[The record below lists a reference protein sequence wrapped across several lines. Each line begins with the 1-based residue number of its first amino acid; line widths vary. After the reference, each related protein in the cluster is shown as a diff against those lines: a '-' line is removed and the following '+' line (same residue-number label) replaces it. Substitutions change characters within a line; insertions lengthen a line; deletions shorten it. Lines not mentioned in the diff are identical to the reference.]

1 MLFCIHLRRHSGS
14 RFLSILYALILVL
27 IGVTFPVSEA
37 LLGVWRRSTSVSVS
51 NCDSNL
57 PLAQLNIML

>member
-51 NCDSNL
+51 CDSTPLSLNL
-57 PLAQLNIML
+57 ML